1 MTGTPAALD
10 REPVPPARPSGALSQ
25 DQVRAAIEQRA
36 RELADLAPPLTGE
49 QVVLLRAV
57 FSHQSGGG

>member
-1 MTGTPAALD
+1 MTGTPAAVECQPAPTPQRLNKLSKIRV
-10 REPVPPARPSGALSQ
+10 RE
-25 DQVRAAIEQRA
+25 AIQQCA